1 MDPSKGV
8 EWALGAGSKRWG
20 KDLSQVSPPYTLPP
34 NPTPTLYFSA
44 FDSSQALDQVTKS
57 AFLQRS
63 EGVEE
68 GARAEGRGGGRS
80 EEAEIGENME

>member
-1 MDPSKGV
+1 MDARVGV

-20 KDLSQVSPPYTLPP
+20 KDLSIPPLYPPP

-80 EEAEIGENME
+80 EEAEIGKNIE